1 MENQINDPGLPFSQ
15 REIIAATTFKGVN
28 KFTFPEM
35 NITGDFISKH
45 GVQIILGKST
55 SSFNM
60 NHSSYNL
67 DVSVYK
73 RWDLKTREPMQ
84 VGAGVEL
91 YGEDWNYMMTNENL
105 AGKPR
110 DWPED
115 LSGFFQKDLRSEKDG
130 LTDFL
135 DYVLKVQH
143 WLKEASM
150 SASE

>member
-1 MENQINDPGLPFSQ
+1 
-15 REIIAATTFKGVN
+15 
-28 KFTFPEM
+28 M
-35 NITGDFISKH
+35 NITGEFIRKH
-45 GVQIILGKST
+45 GVQAILGKSI

-60 NHSSYNL
+60 NNWSYNL

-91 YGEDWNYMMTNENL
+91 YGEDWSYMMTDENL

-110 DWPED
+110 DWAED
-115 LSGFFQKDLRSEKDG
+115 LSGFFPKDPKSQKDG

-143 WLKEASM
+143 WLKEASV